1 MSTIPEQFDLEP
13 EVAARS
19 LVSDHK
25 VLVDLRVKNV
35 LTPLSYRIYPDTPV
49 AEILNLM
56 LRRGVSAVPV
66 VGADHE
72 LLGVVTEADLLRCML
87 PERQAQWPMARGSIP
102 ASEVMFRSV
111 LCVSEDESLL
121 EAARSMGARGVP
133 LLPVVRDGELVG
145 FLERRVVMR
154 TLARATA
161 PEEAST
167 PPARS
172 DHWGGEPQ
180 QRGLNL

>member
-1 MSTIPEQFDLEP
+1 MPTMPEQFDLEP
-13 EVAARS
+13 AVAARGG
-19 LVSDHK
+19 VSRNK

-49 AEILNLM
+49 SEIQNLM
-56 LRRGVSAVPV
+56 VRRGVSAVPV

-87 PERQAQWPMARGSIP
+87 PERQAQWPVVLGSIP
-102 ASEVMFRSV
+102 ASEVMVRSV
-111 LCVSEDESLL
+111 LCVSEDEPLL

-154 TLARATA
+154 TLAHAAA
-161 PEEAST
+161 PEEAPT
-167 PPARS
+167 LPTRS
-172 DHWGGEPQ
+172 DHWAGEPR
-180 QRGLNL
+180 QRGPNL

>member
-1 MSTIPEQFDLEP
+1 MATTPGQRYLEP
-13 EVAARS
+13 EVAAHG
-19 LVSDHK
+19 LLSDNK

-35 LTPLSYRIYPDTPV
+35 LTPLTYRIYSDTPV
-49 AEILNLM
+49 AEIQNLM
-56 LRRGVSAVPV
+56 VRRGVSAVPV

-87 PERQAQWPMARGSIP
+87 PERQARWPIVRGSIP
-102 ASEVMFRSV
+102 ASEVMVRSV

-121 EAARSMGARGVP
+121 DAARSMGTRGVP

-154 TLARATA
+154 TLAQAA
-161 PEEAST
+161 ASEEAAG
-167 PPARS
+167 PPTRP
-172 DHWGGEPQ
+172 DH
-180 QRGLNL
+180 